1 LAGFVIRAREACET
15 DFIDLAVSLT
25 VSHRSPLEPLHIRHN
40 IDKLIVWWGKGIF
53 VSLCASIVLLGT
65 GPLDSSLP
73 RVSVS
78 AWSVSRTTFF
88 LWLIWK
94 LLIWIRYGTEQL
106 SFPKHVMPIPLVLFF
121 ACVTLSLIPN
131 FHGAGDY
138 RYFFFGA
145 MHYLMILDL
154 FSDQKRWRLLFCLLA
169 LVPGLLAVRGILYD
183 PSVLALDHMRRFGY
197 PLPHPNIAGY
207 LFAMT
212 IPLCLAMVVGE
223 TGRLRVLS
231 LLSCGAQLLALILTY
246 SRGSWVGWGVSML
259 FFTVMLKR
267 RREIGVVVV
276 VAGLLLSFATPLQD
290 RLSTLVRPQTDF
302 SINERLESME
312 AGLKL
317 GLDHPVL
324 GVGYGR
330 GRLRAGLRELHLD
343 TATDI
348 TRIAHTHN
356 VYVELFAE
364 TGLLGLGTFL
374 WLLCQALSQT
384 LINANRFEGTN
395 RVFQLGIAAA
405 WIAFA
410 VTALGDVPFFHHEI
424 RILFFTLLALTH
436 LYSYRISWPLQVHAI
451 GFPPSENF
459 GIIGPVKNG

>member
-1 LAGFVIRAREACET
+1 M
-15 DFIDLAVSLT
+15 
-25 VSHRSPLEPLHIRHN
+25 
-40 IDKLIVWWGKGIF
+40 DKLITWWGKGIF

-65 GPLDSSLP
+65 GPLESSLP
-73 RVSVS
+73 ALSVS

-94 LLIWIRYGTEQL
+94 LLIWIRYGAEQF
-106 SFPKHVMPIPLVLFF
+106 SFPKHVIPVSLVLFF

-131 FHGAGDY
+131 FHGIGDY

-145 MHYLMILDL
+145 MHYLMILDF
-154 FSDQKRWRLLFCLLA
+154 FSGDKRCRLLFCLLA
-169 LVPGLLAVRGILYD
+169 LVPGLLAMRGILYD
-183 PSVLALDHMRRFGY
+183 PLILDLDQMRRFQY

-223 TGRLRVLS
+223 TRRLRLLS
-231 LLSCGAQLLALILTY
+231 LLSCGVQLLALISTY
-246 SRGSWVGWGVSML
+246 SRGSWLGWGASML
-259 FFTVMLKR
+259 FFAVMLKR
-267 RREIGVVVV
+267 WREIGVVVV
-276 VAGLLLSFATPLQD
+276 VAGLLLSFATPVQD
-290 RLSTLVRPQTDF
+290 RLSTLVRPQTDV

-317 GLDHPVL
+317 GLAHPVL
-324 GVGYGR
+324 GRGYGR
-330 GRLRAGLRELHLD
+330 GRLRAGIRELHLE
-343 TATDI
+343 TTTDI
-348 TRIAHTHN
+348 GRIAHTHN

-364 TGLLGLGTFL
+364 TGLLGLGAFL
-374 WLLCQALSQT
+374 WLLCHTISQIIT
-384 LINANRFEGTN
+384 SANRLEGAN

-424 RILFFTLLALTH
+424 RILFFTLLALSH
-436 LYSYRISWPLQVHAI
+436 LQSYRVSVPNGTYDW
-451 GFPPSENF
+451 FPTVGKF
-459 GIIGPVKNG
+459 WYHGGG